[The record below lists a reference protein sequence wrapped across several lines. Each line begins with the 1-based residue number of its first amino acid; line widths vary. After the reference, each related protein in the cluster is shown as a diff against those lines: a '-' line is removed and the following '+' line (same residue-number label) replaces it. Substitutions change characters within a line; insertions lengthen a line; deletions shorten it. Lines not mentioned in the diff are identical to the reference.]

1 MSEQSQRFYENDGD
15 SPAKV
20 LHCGSS
26 LHIASVA
33 ELRERMLEICA
44 GAGPILLDASDPD
57 RIDTAG
63 VQLLAAF
70 VRYCRDHNIPFEWQE
85 VPPSLREAAARLGL
99 AEQLD
104 LPPVQ
109 PAAASAT

>member
-1 MSEQSQRFYENDGD
+1 MSEQPHENDGS
-15 SPAKV
+15 SPANV
-20 LHCGSS
+20 LRCGSS
-26 LHIASVA
+26 LYIANVA
-33 ELRERMLEICA
+33 ELRERMLEVCA
-44 GAGPILLDASDPD
+44 SARPILLDASDPD

-70 VRYCRDHNIPFEWQE
+70 VRYCRDQDIPFEWQE

-99 AEQLD
+99 AERLD

-109 PAAASAT
+109 PAASAT